1 LCFEHVLYPW
11 RHAFCFITSERSRFS
26 GVAKDLNLNRHIASA
41 KPRHKIFAKL
51 AKEQMPELPDPQAEA
66 RRRMVDSQLISRG
79 ISDPRVLDAMLRVL
93 RHEFVAAINRAQAYE
108 DHPLPIGDGQTISQP
123 YVVAL
128 MLESLQLTATD
139 TVLEVGT
146 GSGYASALLAQLVA
160 NVFSI
165 ERHASLAE
173 SARAVVASLGYKN
186 VRVFTGDGTLG
197 LPSYAPFDAI
207 LVSAASFD
215 VPPALLAQLREA
227 GRLIIPVGPPD
238 SQQLHLIRI
247 INGQPVVSLRDP
259 VRFVPLISASE

>member
-1 LCFEHVLYPW
+1 MPRNRNPEAEHML
-11 RHAFCFITSERSRFS
+11 
-26 GVAKDLNLNRHIASA
+26 
-41 KPRHKIFAKL
+41 
-51 AKEQMPELPDPQAEA
+51 
-66 RRRMVDSQLISRG
+66 DSQLISRG
-79 ISDPRVLDAMLRVL
+79 ISAPRVLDAMLRVP
-93 RHEFVAAINRAQAYE
+93 RHEFVAESNRARAYE

-146 GSGYASALLAQLVA
+146 GSGYATALLAELA
-160 NVFSI
+160 ADVFSI
-165 ERHASLAE
+165 ERHAALAE
-173 SARAVVASLGYKN
+173 NARAVLASLGYTN

-197 LPSYAPFDAI
+197 LPDYAPFDAI
-207 LVSAASFD
+207 LVSAASFE

-259 VRFVPLISASE
+259 VRFVPLISAPE